1 MAFPNE
7 KPSAFDLEDALEK
20 VGGDM
25 EIFREIIEVFLESYP
40 DQLRE
45 IRRAIDDR
53 DPGLVERT
61 SHTLKGSVGTFAA
74 KKAYETALRLEIIG
88 REGRLEEAPREYSKL
103 EQELNE
109 LDAALKEIPPE

>member
-7 KPSAFDLEDALEK
+7 KPRAFDLEDALEK

-45 IRRAIDDR
+45 IRKAIDDS
-53 DPGLVERT
+53 DAGVLERA

-74 KKAYETALRLEIIG
+74 KKAHETALRLEAIG
-88 REGRLEEAPREYSKL
+88 REGKLEGAPGEYSKL
-103 EQELNE
+103 EQELKE
-109 LDAALKEIPPE
+109 LEAALKEILSE